1 MRSVAGTARSTGVI
15 VGLTIAVLIGT
26 AALLAITHSN
36 SASRQQR
43 LVVGSYEI
51 LSLMRQTVIALQDSE
66 IGQRAYLL
74 SGARWPGSILRP
86 IRFRCGPPCTTT
98 WAALPLISKAA
109 AP

>member
-1 MRSVAGTARSTGVI
+1 MAVRSVAGTARSTGVI

-26 AALLAITHSN
+26 AALLAVTHSN

-66 IGQRAYLL
+66 IGQPSYLR
-74 SGARWPGSILRP
+74 SGQASDPEP
-86 IRFRCGPPCTTT
+86 
-98 WAALPLISKAA
+98 
-109 AP
+109 